1 MKSLFCHERPKQIP
15 HGCSF
20 VKSDGSK
27 LLTFAPL
34 FRATWAIRSWLL
46 FKKERLSK
54 EWRER
59 LALWHKK
66 GKNCKKH
73 TKKYYLFHVF
83 LSELL
88 VTKERLEQIAHGCS
102 LVKSDLSDSLKV
114 TLFSWATWADGHGRS
129 LIWAILIQR
138 AKSTNSQPC
147 IRGSWMSV
155 WIFQILP
162 KVAVSRD
169 FWATICSWIEP
180 T

>member
-27 LLTFAPL
+27 LLTFALL
-34 FRATWAIRSWLL
+34 FRVTWAIRSWLL

-83 LSELL
+83 W
-88 VTKERLEQIAHGCS
+88 VNCS
-102 LVKSDLSDSLKV
+102 WQKSDLSKSLTV
-114 TLFSWATWADGHGRS
+114 ALLLRATWAIRSRSLFFHEQPEQIAHGRS

-138 AKSTNSQPC
+138 AKSTNFQPC